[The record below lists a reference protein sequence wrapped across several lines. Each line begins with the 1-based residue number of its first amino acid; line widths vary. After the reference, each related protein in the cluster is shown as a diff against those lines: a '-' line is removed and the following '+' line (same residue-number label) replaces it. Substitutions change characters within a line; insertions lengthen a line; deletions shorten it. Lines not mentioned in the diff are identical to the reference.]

1 MQNWMGGCLCDNWK
15 PTFLP
20 RFIFNW
26 STFLR
31 QVTAL
36 WWRRWAESQVSTNQN
51 LRNRWCQIVRQTT
64 VYHGEVHFFNFRPEI
79 LFLGKFNPKIKN
91 CLKWNLL
98 PKPIQ
103 ICRIRWR
110 CSLFPFS
117 TGNTVFWE
125 NWIPKFKIVRLKWNL
140 LPRLIR
146 ICRIQWQC
154 SSSPK
159 NENCHWHLDFF
170 NGSNFDRNENW
181 ITKKHV

>member
-79 LFLGKFNPKIKN
+79 LFLRKFGPKIKN
-91 CLKWNLL
+91 CLFKVKFVTKTNSNM
-98 PKPIQ
+98 Q
-103 ICRIRWR
+103 N
-110 CSLFPFS
+110 SMAMFTFS
-117 TGNTVFWE
+117 V
-125 NWIPKFKIVRLKWNL
+125 
-140 LPRLIR
+140 
-146 ICRIQWQC
+146 
-154 SSSPK
+154 
-159 NENCHWHLDFF
+159 
-170 NGSNFDRNENW
+170 FDRKYCFLGKLDPKIQNCSFKVKFV
-181 ITKKHV
+181 T